1 MGNVVTLKTLDASVI
16 SLIMLV
22 FIFINSRTRA
32 DKQQL
37 SQKLFTSIVIL
48 NMYLL
53 IVDYLAWA
61 FNAAPGETYIILNAG
76 FNCLLYISAPAAL
89 MLWAFYLYYQVHTD
103 KKRLKKLRQVLVLLF
118 ITNAVLSAA
127 SLFTGWYFSVDAQNI
142 YHRGPLFALHVI
154 YNYGLMLYSV
164 FFVLRNRKAIE
175 KKYFYSLL
183 LFFVPPTVGT
193 LLQTFIYGLSY
204 NWVGMALSVLMV
216 YFNIQNRSL
225 NTDYL
230 TGAYNRRQLDG
241 YTKSKARSGENVFG
255 AIMFDL
261 DNLKQINDTYGHD
274 AGDDALKDAVSVV
287 RRSIR
292 ENDFIARTGGDE
304 FVVILDV
311 QDIRGLEAA
320 KDRIEQGVAEFNKSS
335 SRAYRLSFSYG
346 YSIYDVKSG
355 VQLDEF
361 FKQIDTFMYKDKNEK
376 KTRVETGGSL

>member
-1 MGNVVTLKTLDASVI
+1 
-16 SLIMLV
+16 
-22 FIFINSRTRA
+22 
-32 DKQQL
+32 
-37 SQKLFTSIVIL
+37 
-48 NMYLL
+48 
-53 IVDYLAWA
+53 
-61 FNAAPGETYIILNAG
+61 
-76 FNCLLYISAPAAL
+76 
-89 MLWAFYLYYQVHTD
+89 
-103 KKRLKKLRQVLVLLF
+103 VL
-118 ITNAVLSAA
+118 
-127 SLFTGWYFSVDAQNI
+127 Q
-142 YHRGPLFALHVI
+142 
-154 YNYGLMLYSV
+154 
-164 FFVLRNRKAIE
+164 NRKAIE

-287 RRSIR
+287 RRCIR

-311 QDIRGLEAA
+311 QDMSGLEAA

-335 SRAYRLSFSYG
+335 SRKYRLSFSYG

-355 VQLDEF
+355 MQLDEF
-361 FKQIDTFMYKDKNEK
+361 FKQIDTLMYKDKNEK

>member
-16 SLIMLV
+16 SLIILV
-22 FIFINSRTRA
+22 FIYINSRTRT
-32 DKQQL
+32 DKQLL
-37 SQKLFTSIVIL
+37 SQKLFTTIVIL
-48 NMYLL
+48 NIYLL

-61 FNAAPGETYIILNAG
+61 FNGTTGETYIILNAG

-89 MLWAFYLYYQVHTD
+89 MLWAFYIYYQVLTD

-118 ITNAVLSAA
+118 IVNAALSVA

-142 YHRGPLFALHVI
+142 YHRGPLFALYVA
-154 YNYGLMLYSV
+154 YNYALILYSV
-164 FFVLRNRKAIE
+164 FFVLQYRKAIE

-311 QDIRGLEAA
+311 QDMRGLEAA

-355 VQLDEF
+355 VQLDDF
-361 FKQIDTFMYKDKNEK
+361 FKQIDTLMYKDKNEK
-376 KTRVETGGSL
+376 KTRVELGGAL